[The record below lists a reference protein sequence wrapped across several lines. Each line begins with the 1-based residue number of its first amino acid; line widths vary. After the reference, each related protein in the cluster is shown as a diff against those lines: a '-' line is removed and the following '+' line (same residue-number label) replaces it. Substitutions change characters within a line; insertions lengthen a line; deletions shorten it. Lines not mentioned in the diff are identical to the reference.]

1 MLARVLLLV
10 ALAALLAGCGGRP
23 SAPEGWPPPTG
34 PPTTC
39 PPTTDPAAVACR
51 IAVGEAVLRDPASTA
66 TALDDAGR
74 RTQEVYRTLGDHPE
88 WDAPVLSQTDPALRE
103 HVSHAV
109 GAYRELISLAGPP
122 RSTLPTWRIVDP
134 LPSEALRALYDE
146 AQRRFGVR
154 WTVLAAVNLV
164 ETSM

>member
-1 MLARVLLLV
+1 
-10 ALAALLAGCGGRP
+10 
-23 SAPEGWPPPTG
+23 
-34 PPTTC
+34 
-39 PPTTDPAAVACR
+39 
-51 IAVGEAVLRDPASTA
+51 
-66 TALDDAGR
+66 

-164 ETSM
+164 ETSMGRVIGLSTAGAQGPMQFMPGTWTRYGLGGDVWNPRDAIL